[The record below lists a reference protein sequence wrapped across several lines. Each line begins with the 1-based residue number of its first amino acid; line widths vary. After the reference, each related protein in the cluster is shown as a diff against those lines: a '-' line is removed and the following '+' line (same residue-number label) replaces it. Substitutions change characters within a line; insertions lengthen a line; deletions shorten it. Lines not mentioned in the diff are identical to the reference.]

1 MTVGRLKELLS
12 RISDDEEVLIGNQ
25 YFETV
30 PVEDC
35 YEEKDDE
42 DPDGNPVRPYAYI
55 EGRW

>member
-35 YEEKDDE
+35 YEEKVDE
-42 DPDGNPVRPYAYI
+42 DSDGNPVEPYAYI